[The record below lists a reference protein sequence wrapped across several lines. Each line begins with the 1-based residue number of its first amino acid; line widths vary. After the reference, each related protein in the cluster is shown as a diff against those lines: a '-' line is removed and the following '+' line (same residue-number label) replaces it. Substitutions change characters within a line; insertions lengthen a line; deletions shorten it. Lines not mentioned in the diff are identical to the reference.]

1 METNQYRLCEEV
13 LRRLHTAG
21 VLDGLVIVGSW
32 CVLFYQAY
40 FGSKSFIPTIRTRDL
55 DLAIPV
61 PTRFSGKTDIAD
73 VLDGLGFVV
82 DFRGEHGHMRFMHPD
97 LILEFL
103 VPERGRGSDEAFE
116 IPELGVNAQRL
127 RYLDLSL
134 TDTVTVEFRGLPVR
148 LPHPV
153 RFALHKLIVAERR
166 STDKAEKD
174 RNQAIMVLRAVRA
187 TTEARLITEVYS
199 SLLEKWRRTIKRSL
213 ERSGIPGAVELIVA
227 TGNNTRDP
235 MRPS

>member
-21 VLDGLVIVGSW
+21 VLDGVVVAGSW
-32 CVLFYQAY
+32 CVVFYQGY
-40 FGSKSFIPTIRTRDL
+40 FDSKDFTPTIRTRDL

-61 PTRFSGKTDIAD
+61 PTRFNAKTDISEL
-73 VLDGLGFVV
+73 LDDLGFVT
-82 DFRGEHGHMRFMHPD
+82 DFRGSEGYMRLMHPD

-103 VPERGRGSDEAFE
+103 VPERGRGSDEAFD

-134 TDTVTVEFRGLPVR
+134 TDTITVNYRGIPLR

-153 RFALHKLIVAERR
+153 RFALHKLIVAGLRNSE
-166 STDKAEKD
+166 KAEKD
-174 RNQAIMVLRAVRA
+174 RAQAVMVLRAVKDA
-187 TTEARLITEVYS
+187 GDAQLIEDVYASLPTKWQQAIES
-199 SLLEKWRRTIKRSL
+199 SLTESAEPDAIKL
-213 ERSGIPGAVELIVA
+213 LGA
-227 TGNNTRDP
+227 T
-235 MRPS
+235 

>member
-1 METNQYRLCEEV
+1 VETKQYSLCEAV
-13 LRRLHTAG
+13 LRRLHDAG
-21 VLDGLVIVGSW
+21 VLDGMVVAGSW

-40 FGSKSFIPTIRTRDL
+40 FDSKSFSPTIRTRDI

-61 PTRFSGKTDIAD
+61 PTRFKAKVD
-73 VLDGLGFVV
+73 VGELIDDLGFVV
-82 DFRGEHGHMRFMHPD
+82 DFRGQPGHMRFMHPD

-103 VPERGRGSDEAFE
+103 VPERGRGSDDALD

-134 TDTVTVEFRGLPVR
+134 TDTVTVTFRGIPLR

-166 STDKAEKD
+166 GGDKAEND
-174 RNQAIMVLRAVRA
+174 CAQAVMVLQAVLG
-187 TTEARLITEVYS
+187 TDEAPQIAEVYA
-199 SLLEKWRRTIKRSL
+199 SLPAKWRRTIDSSL
-213 ERSGIPGAVELIVA
+213 RASGIPGATELIA
-227 TGNNTRDP
+227 STGG
-235 MRPS
+235 